1 MYWLYSLGVMLI
13 MLTLVDIVYFFQKKY
28 TEYVTKK
35 SGQERTFKYIIQ
47 YLGTFILGCLFRI
60 IVMDKSVGFLILL
73 KDTFL
78 FGLLAVLIIVNIIV
92 VKNRLSITKSEII
105 KLKDIEKSDGEKLFS
120 DKKDKKDDDE

>member
-1 MYWLYSLGVMLI
+1 
-13 MLTLVDIVYFFQKKY
+13 
-28 TEYVTKK
+28 
-35 SGQERTFKYIIQ
+35 
-47 YLGTFILGCLFRI
+47 
-60 IVMDKSVGFLILL
+60 MDKSVGFLILL

>member
-35 SGQERTFKYIIQ
+35 SGQERTCKYIIH

-78 FGLLAVLIIVNIIV
+78 FGLLAVVIIVNIIV

-120 DKKDKKDDDE
+120 DKKDKKDDVL

>member
-1 MYWLYSLGVMLI
+1 M
-13 MLTLVDIVYFFQKKY
+13 
-28 TEYVTKK
+28 
-35 SGQERTFKYIIQ
+35 
-47 YLGTFILGCLFRI
+47 GCLFRI

-78 FGLLAVLIIVNIIV
+78 FGLLAVLIIVNIII
-92 VKNRLSITKSEII
+92 VKNRLSVTKSEII

>member
-1 MYWLYSLGVMLI
+1 MYWLYSLGVILI
-13 MLTLVDIVYFFQKKY
+13 MLTLVDIVYFLQKKY
-28 TEYVTKK
+28 TDYVTRK
-35 SGQERTFKYIIQ
+35 SGQQRTFKYIIY
-47 YLGTFILGCLFRI
+47 YLGTFIVGCLFRI

-92 VKNRLSITKSEII
+92 VKNRLSVTKSEII

-120 DKKDKKDDDE
+120 DKNNKKDDGQ

>member
-13 MLTLVDIVYFFQKKY
+13 MLTLVDIVYFLQKKY

-35 SGQERTFKYIIQ
+35 SGQERTFKYIIH

-92 VKNRLSITKSEII
+92 VKNRLSVTKSEII

-120 DKKDKKDDDE
+120 DKKDKKDDNE